1 MLNTTGTRDKSVVV
15 SPYGTSYYF
24 KTSLK
29 KDKKDYPFEFW
40 SEVVASMLGRYIE
53 LPVLRYDFATDCN
66 KIGCISQNMVSSE
79 EILVEG
85 VKLITEFDPTFRENY
100 KNGHHIS
107 KIKKALARVGLLQF
121 KRIAVEMLLFDCIIG
136 NTDRHSENWGLI
148 RSKTTDDVYRNYKES
163 SLWEKIRFR
172 FLLKHEF
179 GVLFLKFMIFL
190 PSLVISLR
198 HFMTMV
204 VV

>member
-179 GVLFLKFMIFL
+179 GVPFF
-190 PSLVISLR
+190 
-198 HFMTMV
+198 
-204 VV
+204 

>member
-179 GVLFLKFMIFL
+179 GVPFFKVHDFFC
-190 PSLVISLR
+190 R
-198 HFMTMV
+198 HSS
-204 VV
+204 

>member
-1 MLNTTGTRDKSVVV
+1 MFPVCYNIEEWTHLPMLNTTGTRDKSVVV

-179 GVLFLKFMIFL
+179 GVPFF
-190 PSLVISLR
+190 
-198 HFMTMV
+198 
-204 VV
+204 